1 MHPFCPEWTPILLNI
16 LINYM
21 EATIAQKLE
30 ALSKL
35 QSIDSELDE
44 LKKVRGALPEEVMDL
59 EDEIAG
65 YETRIQ
71 KYNDEVADLE
81 TTINN
86 NKTGIKD
93 AEKLIAKYEEQ
104 QMNVRNN
111 REYDAISKEVELQQ
125 LEIQILEKRIK
136 ESYEKIEGKKAEIDS
151 TKATMDERNKDLDSK
166 KGELDQLISE
176 SEDDE
181 KKLKKGREKA
191 SKGIEDR
198 LFKSYE
204 KVRDNARNGL
214 AVVSVKRGACGG
226 CFNVV
231 PPQRQADIRE
241 KKKLIV
247 CEHCGRILAD
257 VEDEIVKEEKKTTRR
272 RATTKKT
279 TAKKTATAKK

>member
-1 MHPFCPEWTPILLNI
+1 
-16 LINYM
+16 M
-21 EATIAQKLE
+21 ETTIAQKLDS
-30 ALSKL
+30 LSKL

-59 EDEIAG
+59 EDELAG
-65 YETRIQ
+65 YQTRIQ
-71 KYNDEVADLE
+71 KYNDEVEDFE
-81 TTINN
+81 TLISN

-93 AEKLIAKYEEQ
+93 AEKLIAKYAEQ

-111 REYDAISKEVELQQ
+111 REYDAITKEVELQQ

-136 ESYEKIEGKKAEIDS
+136 EAYEKIEGKKAEIEE
-151 TKATMDERNKDLDSK
+151 TKGVMDERKKDLDSK
-166 KGELDQLISE
+166 KGELDQLIAE

-181 KKLKKGREKA
+181 KKFQKNREKA

-204 KVRDNARNGL
+204 KVRNNARNGL
-214 AVVSVKRGACGG
+214 AVVTVKRGACGG

-241 KKKLIV
+241 RKKIIV

-257 VEDEIVKEEKKTTRR
+257 VVDEIVKEVKKTTRKR
-272 RATTKKT
+272 TVRAT
-279 TAKKTATAKK
+279 ADDE